1 MSTLTAA
8 AARYP
13 DVLVVGAGVMGLLTA
28 RELAQAGLSVRLLER
43 GRVGRESSWA
53 GGGILSPLYP
63 WRYPDAVNRLAQWSQ
78 GEYPH
83 LAQALAQASGIDPEW
98 TRNGVLMLDPAEE
111 RAALAWGR
119 RFQARVELLPPDG
132 QRALEPG
139 LRREATG
146 ALWLPEVAQIRNPR
160 LLKALRADLSTWGVA
175 VEEGVEVQGLLR
187 RQGRVCGVA
196 TGRGPRFGGRVVI
209 CAGAWTGGV
218 LASLG
223 LAPLPIRP
231 VRGQMLLY
239 RAPPETVHRILI
251 VQGHYLIPRRDG
263 RVLVGST
270 MEEEGFDKGTT
281 EAARRELMALAAELI
296 PALGRCALEAHWAG
310 LRPGAPQ
317 GVPFIGAL
325 PREPAVFV
333 NAGHF
338 RNGVVTA
345 PASARLLADLL
356 LGREPILDPTP
367 YRPEERRL
375 PADNL
380 QV

>member
-8 AARYP
+8 TAKHP
-13 DVLVVGAGVMGLLTA
+13 DVLVVGGGVMGLLTA
-28 RELAQAGLSVRLLER
+28 RELVQAGLSVHLVER

-63 WRYPDAVNRLAQWSQ
+63 WHYPDAVNRLARWSQ
-78 GEYPH
+78 AAYPR
-83 LAQALAQASGIDPEW
+83 LAQALAQSSGIDPEW
-98 TRNGVLMLDPAEE
+98 TRNGLLMLDPAEE
-111 RAALAWGR
+111 RAALEWSR
-119 RFQARVELLPPDG
+119 RFQARVESLPPDG

-139 LRREATG
+139 LRRETAG

-160 LLKALRADLSTWGVA
+160 LLKALRADLSARGV
-175 VEEGVEVQGLLR
+175 VIEEGVEVHGPLR
-187 RQGRVCGVA
+187 RQGQVCGLE
-196 TGRGPRFGGRVVI
+196 TCRGPRFGGRVVI
-209 CAGAWTGGV
+209 CAGAWTGRV
-218 LASLG
+218 LESLG
-223 LAPLPIRP
+223 LPPLPIRP

-251 VQGHYLIPRRDG
+251 IQGHYLIPRRDG

-270 MEEEGFDKGTT
+270 MEEGGFDKRTT
-281 EAARRELMALAAELI
+281 EAARRELMALAAEWI
-296 PALGRCALEAHWAG
+296 PALGRCPLEAHWAG
-310 LRPGAPQ
+310 LRPGAPE

-325 PREPAVFV
+325 PQQPAVFV

-345 PASARLLADLL
+345 PASARLLVDLL

-367 YRPEERRL
+367 YRPEARRL
-375 PADNL
+375 AVDNL